1 MYNRYAESSRV
12 NWTNNFANYLDPT
25 HKREWSELLTPRG
38 DGLIL
43 KSIKTD
49 YKFPM
54 KWPDRVTVLHKLRSE
69 PELDTDSFIM
79 DVIILSELHRRPAA
93 RCVED
98 IVVYDYKK
106 GKKTPLRPFIVE
118 QFKETFRLQEEAKK
132 KNGDRVKYLLDR
144 VREIEQASWDRPD
157 AQEDF
162 GSAVS

>member
-1 MYNRYAESSRV
+1 
-12 NWTNNFANYLDPT
+12 
-25 HKREWSELLTPRG
+25 
-38 DGLIL
+38 
-43 KSIKTD
+43 
-49 YKFPM
+49 M

-118 QFKETFRLQEEAKK
+118 QFKETFRLQEEAKR